1 VRGSANSDP
10 EAVLAALTADK
21 RAVLAGARLLA
32 LDVDGC
38 LTDGRVVLGPWGEVQ
53 AFCVHDGQGLK
64 FLQRSGVEVAWI
76 TGRGSQAT
84 ELRAHELGVKEL
96 HMRVGPKQEV
106 LEELRRRLGV
116 GAEATLAMGDDLAD
130 LGLARASGF
139 FCAPANAR
147 AEVRAAA
154 DLVTSAAGGAGAVR
168 ELCELVLRAKGV
180 WQGLVEKAG
189 G

>member
-64 FLQRSGVEVAWI
+64 FLQR
-76 TGRGSQAT
+76 TPRG
-84 ELRAHELGVKEL
+84 
-96 HMRVGPKQEV
+96 
-106 LEELRRRLGV
+106 RRLTD
-116 GAEATLAMGDDLAD
+116 AARRH
-130 LGLARASGF
+130 LGLESDLF
-139 FCAPANAR
+139 PA
-147 AEVRAAA
+147 
-154 DLVTSAAGGAGAVR
+154 
-168 ELCELVLRAKGV
+168 
-180 WQGLVEKAG
+180 
-189 G
+189 

>member
-1 VRGSANSDP
+1 MRGSANSDP
-10 EAVLAALTADK
+10 EAVLAALADEQRTA
-21 RAVLAGARLLA
+21 LAGARLLA

-64 FLQRSGVEVAWI
+64 FLQRFGVEVAWI

-84 ELRAHELGVKEL
+84 ELRARELGVTEL
-96 HMRVGPKQEV
+96 HMRVGPKEEV
-106 LEELRRRLGV
+106 LGEVRRRLGI
-116 GAEATLAMGDDLAD
+116 AREETLAMGDDLAD

-139 FCAPANAR
+139 FAAPANAR

-154 DLVTSAAGGAGAVR
+154 DLVTAAAGGAGAVR
-168 ELCELVLRAKGV
+168 ELCELVLRARGV
-180 WQGLVEKAG
+180 WRGLVEKAG